1 MTVASRVAR
10 WLPIVVAAATLA
22 MHGLAN
28 EHTTATAPMSMATAT
43 SPLMHTAASSSTL
56 TGEPS
61 VTDAR
66 SHVMSMLGACVAT
79 VPVLFFLLL
88 VGALLLRR
96 CRMLPRLHRAWEHH
110 RSGRDPPCPPPCVRG
125 VCLT

>member
-1 MTVASRVAR
+1 MTVASRVSR
-10 WLPIVVAAATLA
+10 WLPIVVAAATLT

-28 EHTTATAPMSMATAT
+28 EHTAPVAPMSMGPAT
-43 SPLMHTAASSSTL
+43 SPLLHTAASSSTL
-56 TGEPS
+56 MVEPS
-61 VTDAR
+61 ATAAR

-88 VGALLLRR
+88 IGALLSRR
-96 CRMLPRLHRAWEHH
+96 FRLLPRLHRAWERH
-110 RSGRDPPCPPPCVRG
+110 RSGRDPPCPPPRVRG